1 MPGAG
6 TAELRNGPALVQI
19 AGEAET
25 SSINKDALF
34 IEQDS
39 IPDCGCSSILESE
52 SAEIELTLAD
62 AVHQL
67 DA

>member
-39 IPDCGCSSILESE
+39 IPDSWRSGILEFE
-52 SAEIELTLAD
+52 RGEVELTLAN